1 MRHPLPRVVLLLS
14 VLLSGL
20 LLAAHGPT
28 PARAS
33 TTWATKVDEPLLQA
47 TADGTAAEFLIVL
60 NAQAD
65 LSGATALRDKTARGE
80 YVYQTLTAM
89 ASRTQAPVRAIL
101 DARGAT
107 YRPYWIHNM
116 IWVSGDL
123 ELVRL
128 MASRS
133 DIFHVYANEWQRA
146 ELPRPDAPPVGSRA
160 LKSIEWNIELT
171 NAPDAWA
178 EGYFG
183 QSAVIGGQDTGYE
196 WQHPAIM
203 AQYRGWDGQN
213 ASHDYNWHDA
223 IHAEDPNPFVAYI
236 PTALKHY
243 NRHDAIHTEDPNN
256 PALNPCGFST
266 AAPCDDQGHGTHTM
280 GTMVGET
287 SNSRIGMA
295 PGTKWIGCR
304 NMESGWGS
312 PVTYA
317 ECYEWFIAPYPHG
330 GDSFTDGDPSR
341 APHVINN
348 SWSCPMNEGC
358 TSVDILREV
367 VEAVTAAGIVTV
379 HSAGNSGS
387 NCGSINTPSAIYDAS
402 FTVGATDVTDD
413 IASFSSRGPV
423 TADGSGRR
431 KPDIVAPGVGVYSS
445 YRGGLYASLSGTSM
459 AAPHVAGLVAL
470 LISADPD
477 LAGQVEAIEHII
489 AQSGHRLLTEQGC
502 GDDTPTSVPNN
513 VYGWGRIDA
522 LAALSLVDAR
532 NYEFQPLL
540 PGLFNPADPVP
551 TR

>member
-1 MRHPLPRVVLLLS
+1 MRHLLPRVVLFLS
-14 VLLSGL
+14 ALLSGL
-20 LLAAHGPT
+20 LFAAHGST
-28 PARAS
+28 PVRAS
-33 TTWATKVDEPLLQA
+33 AAWATKVDEPLLQA
-47 TADGTAAEFLIVL
+47 TADGASAEFLIVL
-60 NAQAD
+60 NMQAD

-80 YVYQTLTAM
+80 YVYETLTAV

-101 DARGAT
+101 DAHGTT

-116 IWVSGDL
+116 IWVSGDR

-128 MASRS
+128 VASRS
-133 DIFHVYANEWQRA
+133 DVFHVYANEWQRA
-146 ELPRPDAPPVGSRA
+146 ELPQPDAPPIGYRV
-160 LKSIEWNIELT
+160 LKPVEWNIELT

-178 EGYFG
+178 EGYYG
-183 QSAVIGGQDTGYE
+183 QGAVIGGQDTGYE

-203 AQYRGWDGQN
+203 TQYRGWDGQN
-213 ASHDYNWHDA
+213 TDHDYNWHDA
-223 IHAEDPNPFVAYI
+223 IHSEDPNS
-236 PTALKHY
+236 
-243 NRHDAIHTEDPNN
+243 
-256 PALNPCGFST
+256 PAPNPCGLST

-287 SNSRIGMA
+287 PDSRIGMA
-295 PGTKWIGCR
+295 PGAKWIGCR

-330 GDSFTDGDPSR
+330 GDSFTDGDPSQ

-348 SWSCPMNEGC
+348 SWSCPMSEGC

-367 VEAVTAAGIVTV
+367 VEAVTTAGIVTV

-387 NCGSINTPSAIYDAS
+387 GCGSINTPSAIYDAS
-402 FTVGATDVTDD
+402 FTVGATDRTDD

-431 KPDIVAPGVGVYSS
+431 KPDIVAPGVNVYSS

-477 LAGQVEAIEHII
+477 LAGQVETIEHII
-489 AQSGHRLLTEQGC
+489 TQSGHPLLTRQGC
-502 GDDTPTSVPNN
+502 GDDIPTSRPNN

-522 LAALSLVDAR
+522 LESLSLVHAR
-532 NYEFQPLL
+532 NHEFYLL
-540 PGLFNPADPVP
+540 VPGLFNLADPVS
-551 TR
+551 TRR